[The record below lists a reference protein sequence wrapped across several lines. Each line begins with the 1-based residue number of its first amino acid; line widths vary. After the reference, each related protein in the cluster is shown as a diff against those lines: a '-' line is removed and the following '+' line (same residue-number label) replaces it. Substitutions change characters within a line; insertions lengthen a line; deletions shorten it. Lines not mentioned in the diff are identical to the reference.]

1 MSEEKVYLDY
11 TQAELDRAYDQRAWA
26 PNADEVIARYASE
39 SAKARKRFS
48 GALDVRYG
56 PSEGETL
63 DLFPTATRGA
73 PLHVHVHGGGWRN
86 LTKDEESFLASSLVP
101 AGAALA
107 VLNFATIPKVRLPDM
122 IEQVRRAVAWLH
134 AHARELGADPER
146 IHVSGHSSGA
156 HMAAVLAA
164 TDWTRFGVP
173 KDVLKSALLMSGM
186 YDLRP
191 VMMSARS
198 SYVKLSG
205 GEIEELSP
213 ILHLDSIGPPAV
225 IAFGALETPEF
236 RRQARSFHKAL
247 TDAGKA
253 SRLLDCGQVNHF
265 ELLELLARPD
275 SALCHT
281 ALELMGLPVK
291 ASRR

>member
-1 MSEEKVYLDY
+1 VPAEKVYLDY

-39 SAKARKRFS
+39 SAKTRKRFS

-56 PSEGETL
+56 STKEETL
-63 DLFPTATRGA
+63 DLFPAAARGA

-86 LTKDEESFLASSLVP
+86 LTKDEESFLAASLVP

-107 VLNFATIPKVRLPDM
+107 VLNFATIPRVRLPDM
-122 IEQVRRAVAWLH
+122 IEQVRRAIGWLY
-134 AHARELGADPER
+134 AHAPVLGADPDR
-146 IHVSGHSSGA
+146 IHLSGHSSGA

-164 TDWTRFGVP
+164 TDWTELGVP
-173 KDVLKSALLMSGM
+173 GDVLKSALLMSGM

-198 SYVKLSG
+198 NYVKLSG
-205 GEIEELSP
+205 SEVEQLSP
-213 ILHLDSIGPPAV
+213 IMRPGNVVPPVV

-236 RRQARSFHKAL
+236 RRQARSFHEAL
-247 TDAGKA
+247 IHAGKA
-253 SRLLDCGQVNHF
+253 SRLLDCGHVNHF
-265 ELLELLARPD
+265 ELLELLAQPD
-275 SALCHT
+275 SELCRA
-281 ALELMGLPVK
+281 ALELMGLPVS
-291 ASRR
+291 ATRR